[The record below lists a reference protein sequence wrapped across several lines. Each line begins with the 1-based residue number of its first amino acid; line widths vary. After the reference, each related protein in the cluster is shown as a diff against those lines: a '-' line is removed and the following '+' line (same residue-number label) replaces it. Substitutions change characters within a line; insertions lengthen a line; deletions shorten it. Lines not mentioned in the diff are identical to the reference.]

1 LNLFDHISLQS
12 IQGIEMESGDEQAEY
27 SEKITGLRTA
37 QQSGCYSIIVD
48 VTRALEFRV
57 GRLGRILFPAG
68 YYVYTGRAKKG
79 IGQRVRRHFKK
90 KKPCH
95 WHIDYLTSREDVRV
109 MEAIVYSDNADEECA
124 INQRLSRLPGS
135 RVFAPGFGSSDCVA
149 GCGSHLLYFKRRP
162 RRIGHAV

>member
-1 LNLFDHISLQS
+1 
-12 IQGIEMESGDEQAEY
+12 MESVVRDSDHPG
-27 SEKITGLRTA
+27 KITGLRTS

-48 VTRALEFRV
+48 VQRGLEIGI

-79 IGQRVRRHFKK
+79 IDHRIRRHFNKK
-90 KKPCH
+90 KQCR

-109 MEAIVYSDNADEECA
+109 IEAIVHRDAAEEECSV
-124 INQRLSRLPGS
+124 NQRLSRLPGS

-149 GCGSHLLYFKRRP
+149 GCGSHLVYFKRKP
-162 RRIGHAV
+162 RRVGHAF